1 MRTWMKRF
9 GSQYK
14 TNRGRPNYLGGKDQP
29 FPENASFRSQPV
41 LSEESREEIWRR
53 VIVNGEAIKT
63 VSATFG
69 VDMRRVA
76 AVVRL
81 KEVEKSW
88 ISQGKSLALPYARA
102 VMCMLPQANV
112 QEGAS
117 HEPINEIHVHSLT
130 MQQLF
135 LPTSESRH
143 FTREDAAKAFGD
155 KMLPADKRVPHPEL
169 IQLEKDILG
178 GKKQNEARKLFVQS
192 AMASESALAQR
203 EQWRREKE
211 EKRKTK
217 VDSGRFE
224 FRFEDINVDDAGKD
238 GRSRK
243 GTGWRYGVPYYDR
256 RRGEVKIPT
265 KVE

>member
-1 MRTWMKRF
+1 MKRF

-88 ISQGKSLALPYARA
+88 ISQVSDGSSVSLFRITNTIPA
-102 VMCMLPQANV
+102 CMMNTFNNSISLEDN
-112 QEGAS
+112 
-117 HEPINEIHVHSLT
+117 IHGYT
-130 MQQLF
+130 
-135 LPTSESRH
+135 
-143 FTREDAAKAFGD
+143 
-155 KMLPADKRVPHPEL
+155 
-169 IQLEKDILG
+169 I
-178 GKKQNEARKLFVQS
+178 
-192 AMASESALAQR
+192 
-203 EQWRREKE
+203 
-211 EKRKTK
+211 
-217 VDSGRFE
+217 
-224 FRFEDINVDDAGKD
+224 
-238 GRSRK
+238 
-243 GTGWRYGVPYYDR
+243 
-256 RRGEVKIPT
+256 
-265 KVE
+265 